1 MSLSLCLHA
10 FGCPVY
16 VSVFTYMHARVCIS
30 LSLYMSYP
38 MRERILT
45 QNGR

>member
-16 VSVFTYMHARVCIS
+16 VSVFMYMRARVCIS
-30 LSLYMSYP
+30 LPSYVSYTT
-38 MRERILT
+38 RDRILT